1 MSNIYIDLPFFDID
15 SIGIETTETELDNHC
30 IGNYKHIRILTIP
43 HWYKELNKKPKVTC
57 KGVNVPY
64 KGTWQGLSKVFP
76 IGKVIKIKGCYY
88 EVTTLILEVTGK
100 EVLEG
105 KWLDTDDFNATVNVK
120 PYGVDTE
127 ADNEIVINLGVMG

>member
-1 MSNIYIDLPFFDID
+1 MSNIYIGLPFFDID
-15 SIGIETTETELDNHC
+15 SISLETTEGELDNQL

-43 HWYKELNKKPKVTC
+43 HWYMELNKKRKVNC
-57 KGVNVPY
+57 KAVNVPY
-64 KGTWQGLSKVFP
+64 EGTWQGLTDAFP
-76 IGKVIKIKGCYY
+76 IGKVIKIRGCYY

-105 KWLDTDDFNATVNVK
+105 KWLDTDDFIATINVK

-127 ADNEIVINLGVMG
+127 SDNEIVINLGVMG